1 MHGDSEQRWGLTAE
15 ILDGS
20 WIGSAVHQLNHA
32 SVGLCMRIHGAR
44 KSADGSILHLAI
56 GQWYRSAGRAR
67 ARVKYA
73 YSGCQSDQI
82 MHVQK

>member
-1 MHGDSEQRWGLTAE
+1 M
-15 ILDGS
+15 
-20 WIGSAVHQLNHA
+20 HQLDYA
-32 SVGLCMRIHGAR
+32 CEFWMAVGLDQWYRSGAPRARAGVRYHSAR

-73 YSGCQSDQI
+73 YSECQSDQI
-82 MHVQK
+82 MHVQ